1 MKKIEDHIKVS
12 ISTILIH
19 ILYQGKAY
27 SNKKRFE
34 LETSHPCYFITV
46 VKIYK

>member
-19 ILYQGKAY
+19 TLYQGKAY